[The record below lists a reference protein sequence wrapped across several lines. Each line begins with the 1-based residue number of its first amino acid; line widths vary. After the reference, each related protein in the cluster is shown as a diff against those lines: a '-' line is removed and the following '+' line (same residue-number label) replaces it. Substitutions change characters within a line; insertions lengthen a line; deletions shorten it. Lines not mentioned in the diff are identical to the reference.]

1 MLSAGGKTGALK
13 LFKEVKMGKY
23 SFNQVQVI
31 NAQYKQV
38 EGVEAFIFLVRWEHG
53 LFILDPD
60 AQLLDQKIFYST
72 EMLLIEACR
81 VWDEEKQG
89 AL

>member
-38 EGVEAFIFLVRWEHG
+38 EGVEAFNFLVRWEHG

>member
-1 MLSAGGKTGALK
+1 
-13 LFKEVKMGKY
+13 
-23 SFNQVQVI
+23 
-31 NAQYKQV
+31 
-38 EGVEAFIFLVRWEHG
+38 LVRWEHG

-60 AQLLDQKIFYST
+60 AQLLNQKIFDST